1 MFVWKYCPWVKQPK
15 LIILTSPQMWKVQFS
30 SSTSMEMIPG
40 SRLACWML
48 APCAPIARPMRWSGN
63 VSMSTTPICF
73 LAVCN
78 EWDKSKILT
87 LKTFHAGWA
96 ILTLMRN
103 FQTEQPSPL
112 CVHYSTSAEKWS
124 RCYRMR
130 YTTFHLFRGCCNLFG
145 HWFCCLSCEFTVN
158 NKSPI
163 WDYIHPDDQTQPTFG
178 HFQVTETHIF
188 KTRLYSC
195 ENEF

>member
-1 MFVWKYCPWVKQPK
+1 
-15 LIILTSPQMWKVQFS
+15 
-30 SSTSMEMIPG
+30 
-40 SRLACWML
+40 
-48 APCAPIARPMRWSGN
+48 
-63 VSMSTTPICF
+63 
-73 LAVCN
+73 
-78 EWDKSKILT
+78 
-87 LKTFHAGWA
+87 
-96 ILTLMRN
+96 MRN

-112 CVHYSTSAEKWS
+112 CVHYSTSAEIWS

-130 YTTFHLFRGCCNLFG
+130 YTTFHLFRGCCNLFSC
-145 HWFCCLSCEFTVN
+145 WFCCLSCEFTVN

-195 ENEF
+195 ENEFQLHNKKNHFHISSFALNLTLKPRLGKTPKWSVAILKTTLFP